1 MYVESIKKAQQE
13 MKFLDYTTVVV
24 VMNDVSTMGM
34 YAWCGTIVNYF
45 IAKNKTSLTKQKKL
59 NISNSN
65 TRTRGL

>member
-45 IAKNKTSLTKQKKL
+45 IAKNKTSLTKQK
-59 NISNSN
+59 N
-65 TRTRGL
+65 